1 MSLSYTFQLSE
12 TQLSYLASNL
22 DLVQMKQAIKPL
34 KEIVMK
40 KTVIGAIALLGAL
53 AVTPASAKETIS
65 AVGSSSVTP
74 LMEVFSETYMKQH
87 SNVFIEVQGPGSSA
101 GVKAAKNGSADLG
114 MSSRDLKAEEK
125 ESTLVEEVVARDG
138 IAVVVNPAN
147 DLKGL
152 TAEQVTA
159 IYKGDVTNWK
169 DVGGADKPIV
179 AITRDTASG
188 TRGAFEDIMSL
199 KQTIS
204 GMKVTAISQRAQVAN
219 GNGALKTMVA
229 SNPYAIGYISLGTVD
244 QSVHALEIDGTPA
257 SVDNVKNGSYKVAR
271 PFLVLYKEGQ
281 PSAETQ
287 KFLDW
292 MLADDAQA
300 LVEQKGYISVN

>member
-1 MSLSYTFQLSE
+1 M
-12 TQLSYLASNL
+12 
-22 DLVQMKQAIKPL
+22 PL

-74 LMEVFSETYMKQH
+74 LMEVFGETYMKSH
-87 SNVFIEVQGPGSSA
+87 EGVFIEVQGPGSSA

-114 MSSRDLKAEEK
+114 MSSRDLKDSEK
-125 ESTLVEEVVARDG
+125 EDSLKELVVARDG
-138 IAVVVNPAN
+138 IAVVVNPKN
-147 DLKGL
+147 KIQGL
-152 TAEQVTA
+152 TSEQVTA
-159 IYKGDVTNWK
+159 IYKGDITNWK
-169 DVGGADKPIV
+169 DVGGEDKPIV

-199 KQTIS
+199 KQKVS
-204 GMKVTAISQRAQVAN
+204 GMKVSAISQRAQVAA
-219 GNGALKTMVA
+219 GNGALKTNVA
-229 SNPYAIGYISLGTVD
+229 SNPYSIGYISLGTVD
-244 QSVHALEIDGTPA
+244 SSVHALAIDGVDA

-271 PFLVLYKEGQ
+271 PFLVLYREGK

-292 MLADDAQA
+292 MVADKAQKLVDA
-300 LVEQKGYISVN
+300 KGYISVN